1 MPLPVNILSQQRQ
14 DETLTTPRSTE
25 IEILAY
31 REAMS
36 LDAAALVDGLCVL
49 LGTRLVAYLGS
60 VKETRA
66 VRQWAAQERAPSQHV
81 IKLLRDAY
89 QIARLLSDT
98 SSPEV
103 VQAWFQGMNP
113 LLDDVPPARLLRE
126 SESDEAS
133 HRVLAA
139 ARAFSF
145 S

>member
-1 MPLPVNILSQQRQ
+1 M
-14 DETLTTPRSTE
+14 TTPRSTE

-36 LDAAALVDGLCVL
+36 LDAPAVVEALCGL
-49 LGTRLVAYLGS
+49 LGTRLVAYIGS

-66 VRQWAAQERAPSQHV
+66 VRQWVAKERAPSRHV

-89 QIARLLSDT
+89 QIARLLSEAN
-98 SSPEV
+98 SPGV

-126 SESDEAS
+126 SETDEAA

-139 ARAFSF
+139 ARAFS
-145 S
+145 SG